1 MPVQSVTF
9 GYVAVALLTTG
20 CPGGGAPE
28 AKEEKPSSPNAEE
41 VAYYRCPEN
50 GVVLEER
57 DGGPPRAS
65 KGENEAGLR
74 SVAQAKCAN
83 LLPGGTL
90 APADFGAEA
99 EKLSS
104 CARGNGFPEH
114 PDPDPKTG
122 NVEPVGDEEAKYKSA
137 GFRTAT
143 GKCSAGADSDIVG
156 G

>member
-1 MPVQSVTF
+1 MP
-9 GYVAVALLTTG
+9 LRRRRR
-20 CPGGGAPE
+20 
-28 AKEEKPSSPNAEE
+28 SPLPRTP
-41 VAYYRCPEN
+41 AYYRCPEN

-57 DGGPPRAS
+57 DGGPPRTR
-65 KGENEAGLR
+65 KDENEAGLR
-74 SVAQAKCAN
+74 SIAQAKCAN

-90 APADFGAEA
+90 APADFVAEA

-104 CARGNGFPEH
+104 CVRGNGFPEH
-114 PDPDPKTG
+114 PDLDPKTG

-143 GKCSAGADSDIVG
+143 GECSADADSDIVG